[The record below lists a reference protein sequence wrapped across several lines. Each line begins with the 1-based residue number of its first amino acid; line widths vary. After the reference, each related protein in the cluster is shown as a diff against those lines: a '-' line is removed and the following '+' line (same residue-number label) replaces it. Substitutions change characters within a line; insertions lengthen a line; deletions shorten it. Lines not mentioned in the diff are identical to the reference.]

1 MHGIVLDG
9 TIGRRYHADM
19 NPHGKNALALFPL
32 QARTAYAQVLE
43 RLQDLETG
51 SLTAA
56 LSSFSLLVKEIG
68 ARKYV
73 YAQGRTSDGA
83 NRQIYLGPLDERMQ
97 GVMERFQR
105 SKKETVSQRE
115 DIDAT
120 AKMLRGTEMPRL
132 DPVEWR
138 VLAAL
143 AADGIFQVGG
153 VLVGTVAFRCIA
165 GLLGV
170 KLPSASAVTADLDIA
185 GQILPI
191 AIIPEVVRPETALS
205 RLEMGFSPM
214 AEAEPALHGSRFQ
227 SRHGEFKVEFLTP
240 LVGRDSGKR
249 VVLRQFGVPAIPLRF
264 LDYLI
269 EGPQPALALGR
280 KALLVRVPAP
290 ARFAVHKL
298 IVSQERRG
306 VPLKTQKDLEQS
318 YDLQRALA
326 ALDPEGLEEAF
337 KVARTRGP
345 GWARRVDA
353 GMRAMTRV
361 FGSPE

>member
-1 MHGIVLDG
+1 MDQ
-9 TIGRRYHADM
+9 
-19 NPHGKNALALFPL
+19 HGKNAPSLFPL
-32 QARTAYAQVLE
+32 QVRTAYAQVLE

-51 SLTAA
+51 NLSDAM
-56 LSSFSLLVKEIG
+56 SSFSLLVKEIG

-73 YAQGRTSDGA
+73 YAQGRTSDGI
-83 NRQIYLGPLDERMQ
+83 NRQIYLGPLDERMR
-97 GVMERFQR
+97 GVMERFHR
-105 SKKETVSQRE
+105 SKNETAAQRE

-120 AKMLRGTEMPRL
+120 AMMLRGTELPRL

-143 AADGIFQVGG
+143 AADGIFRVGG
-153 VLVGTVAFRCIA
+153 VLVGTVAYRCIA

-170 KLPSASAVTADLDIA
+170 KLASASALTADLDIA
-185 GQILPI
+185 GQTLPI
-191 AIIPEVVRPETALS
+191 AVMPEVVRPETALG

-214 AEAEPALHGSRFQ
+214 AEADPALRGSRFQ
-227 SRHGEFKVEFLTP
+227 SRRGEFKVEFLTP
-240 LVGRDSGKR
+240 LIGRDTGRR
-249 VVLRQFGVPAIPLRF
+249 VLLRQFDVPAIPLRF

-269 EGPQPALALGR
+269 EGHQPALALGR

-306 VPLKTQKDLEQS
+306 VPLKSQKDLEQS
-318 YDLQRALA
+318 YDLQRTLA

-337 KVARTRGP
+337 KEARNRGP
-345 GWARRVDA
+345 GWARRVNA
-353 GMRAMTRV
+353 GMRVLTRI
-361 FGSPE
+361 FGPLH

>member
-1 MHGIVLDG
+1 MDQ
-9 TIGRRYHADM
+9 
-19 NPHGKNALALFPL
+19 HGKNAPALFPL
-32 QARTAYAQVLE
+32 QVRTAYAQVLE

-51 SLTAA
+51 DQFAA
-56 LSSFSLLVKEIG
+56 MSSFSLLAKEIG
-68 ARKYV
+68 ARKYA
-73 YAQGRTSDGA
+73 YAQGRTSDGV
-83 NRQIYLGPLDERMQ
+83 NRQIYLGPFDQHMQ
-97 GVMERFQR
+97 GVMERFSR
-105 SKKETVSQRE
+105 SKKETASQRE

-120 AKMLRGTEMPRL
+120 AMMLRGTELPRL

-143 AADGIFQVGG
+143 AAAGIFRVGG
-153 VLVGTVAFRCIA
+153 VLVGTVAYRCIA

-170 KLPSASAVTADLDIA
+170 KLPSASALTADLDIA
-185 GQILPI
+185 GQTLPI
-191 AIIPEVVRPETALS
+191 AIVPEVVRPETALG

-214 AEAEPALHGSRFQ
+214 AEADPALHGSRFQ
-227 SRHGEFKVEFLTP
+227 SRRGEFKVEFLTP
-240 LVGRDSGKR
+240 LVGRDYSKR
-249 VVLRQFGVPAIPLRF
+249 VMLRQFAVTAIPLRF

-318 YDLQRALA
+318 YDLQRILVT
-326 ALDPEGLEEAF
+326 LDPEGLEEAF
-337 KVARTRGP
+337 KDARNRGP
-345 GWARRVDA
+345 GWVRRVDA

-361 FGSPE
+361 FGSPYAAFASARG